1 MYLLKVSISANLA
14 QINKEEMMIAVTG
27 ASGKLGQL
35 TIQSLLK
42 KVPAADVVALVR
54 NPAKAESLKQLGV
67 TVRQADYNEPE
78 SWAKALTGVKKLLLI
93 SSNEIG
99 KRHEQH
105 QTVIREAQKANIAH
119 LVYTSILRADTS
131 TLFLAKEHLA
141 TEISIRESKIPFT
154 FLRNSWYLEN
164 HTENLGAALQYGA
177 IHGAA
182 KNGKFSSASRADY
195 ALAAANVL
203 TSDGHAGKIYELTGD
218 NSFTLPELAEA
229 VSKKANKPVV
239 YQDHSFE
246 EFKNILVQV
255 GLPDAIAGMLADS
268 DVGASKGE
276 LYSDVKDLSKLI
288 GRPTTT
294 LAEAIAYALK

>member
-1 MYLLKVSISANLA
+1 LA
-14 QINKEEMMIAVTG
+14 QINKEEIMIAVTG

-35 TIQSLLK
+35 TIESLLK
-42 KVPAADVVALVR
+42 KVPTSELVALVR
-54 NPAKAESLKQLGV
+54 NPAKAENLKQLGV
-67 TVRQADYNEPE
+67 TVRRADYNEPE
-78 SWAKALTGVKKLLLI
+78 SWGPALAGVKKLFLI
-93 SSNEIG
+93 SSNELG

-105 QTVIREAQKANIAH
+105 VTVIRAAQKANVSH
-119 LVYTSILRADTS
+119 LVYSSILRADTS

-141 TEISIRESKIPFT
+141 TEISIRESKVPFT

-164 HTENLGAALQYGA
+164 HTENLAPALQYGA

-182 KNGKFSSASRADY
+182 KNGKFSSATRADY

-203 TSDGHAGKIYELTGD
+203 TSEGHVGKIYELAGD
-218 NSFTLPELAEA
+218 HSFTLAELAEA

-239 YQDHSFE
+239 YQDRSFE

-255 GLPDAIAGMLADS
+255 GLPDAVASMLADS

-276 LYSDVKDLSKLI
+276 LYSDAKDLSKLI
-288 GRPTTT
+288 GRPTTK
-294 LAEAIAYALK
+294 LAEAIEKALK

>member
-1 MYLLKVSISANLA
+1 
-14 QINKEEMMIAVTG
+14 MIAITG

-35 TIQSLLK
+35 TVQSLLK
-42 KVPAADVVALVR
+42 KVPASEVVAIVR
-54 NPAKAESLKQLGV
+54 NPAKAENLKQLGV
-67 TVRQADYNEPE
+67 VVRKADYDQPE
-78 SWAKALTGVKKLLLI
+78 SWAQALAGVKKLLLI
-93 SSNEIG
+93 SSNELG

-105 QTVIREAQKANIAH
+105 QAVIRAAQKANISH

-131 TLFLAKEHLA
+131 TLFLAKEHKA

-164 HTENLGAALQYGA
+164 HTENLAPALQYGV

-182 KNGKFSSASRADY
+182 KNGKFSAAARSDY

-203 TSDGHAGKIYELTGD
+203 TSEGHVGKIYELAGEQ
-218 NSFTLPELAEA
+218 SFSLAELAEA

-246 EFKNILVQV
+246 EFKNILIQV
-255 GLPDAIAGMLADS
+255 GLPEAVAGMLADS

-276 LYSDVKDLSKLI
+276 LQSNSKDLSNLI
-288 GRPTTT
+288 GRLTTT
-294 LAEAIAYALK
+294 LAEAIEKALK